1 MRVSL
6 RVNRH
11 TPNSDLRLHC
21 LLQSHSELLNLI
33 SFMSPNLS
41 FRTLL
46 SSVYPPMCS
55 YCVWEI
61 RVRLGIKNQF
71 QVGSDSKF
79 MRTVDLIRHV
89 RFDSAWQFLRCAYF
103 SHAPGWTT
111 MSILQSLKFQL
122 ICQDV
127 VHVPNSTSTRHVI
140 RQTLMFTSQT
150 KADRSKCFKVWR
162 SYNTAKCNQCSK
174 YKHLNMTR
182 HLILNCMFG
191 RNALCSMCCGHSP
204 ITLMLTVAT
213 SQARVQ
219 NTEELTC
226 AFYVEGKLTMF
237 TNCSN
242 IFLRYEFR
250 EQAASEWIQLKWYP
264 TLDTRVITSFRAFH

>member
-1 MRVSL
+1 
-6 RVNRH
+6 
-11 TPNSDLRLHC
+11 
-21 LLQSHSELLNLI
+21 
-33 SFMSPNLS
+33 
-41 FRTLL
+41 
-46 SSVYPPMCS
+46 
-55 YCVWEI
+55 
-61 RVRLGIKNQF
+61 
-71 QVGSDSKF
+71 
-79 MRTVDLIRHV
+79 
-89 RFDSAWQFLRCAYF
+89 
-103 SHAPGWTT
+103 

-140 RQTLMFTSQT
+140 RQTLLFTSQT

-182 HLILNCMFG
+182 HLILNSMFG
-191 RNALCSMCCGHSP
+191 RNALCSMCCGHSQ

-250 EQAASEWIQLKWYP
+250 EQAASEWIQLK
-264 TLDTRVITSFRAFH
+264 